1 MNINVSM
8 AAALVAHELAERDRR
23 LAKRS
28 NRQFKKFMRDMDRV
42 AERNAR
48 RYRIDRMFYDIGFE
62 KVPFSSGRVPKGGG
76 VAYEPNKGKPLF
88 FDSYDEAEAWLKKAG
103 AWK

>member
-1 MNINVSM
+1 MDINVSM

-23 LAKRS
+23 RAKRS
-28 NRQFKKFMRDMDRV
+28 NREFKKFMRDMDRA

-48 RYRIDRMFYDIGFE
+48 RYKIDRMFYDIGFE
-62 KVPFSSGRVPKGGG
+62 KVPFGSGRVPKGC